1 MRLWPSR
8 DARIPFFEPGIN
20 TELIPMRY
28 LCTSCLPKDLGFR
41 RDLQPHRFG
50 RVKSKG
56 YRLVESHSP
65 IGPIFIMEAALAA
78 LIRIQPQSIAQLAE
92 QVGLQKSNLL
102 AAMAGKRSL
111 PERAQGTLLKI
122 MGLDRNG
129 ALSVHH
135 LYSWKMRD
143 VRHFGPLI
151 ADGLLGAV
159 TLYGMRPLG
168 RSQALKPEYWLLQ
181 ADSSILAIVR
191 APQDV
196 LGEAAIPGMTIS
208 SEVIDTPEPAQW
220 WSEGAPRAVVMVML
234 EQLKTRIAQPPVSWD
249 QVRTEAER
257 RRVSPEKLMAYL
269 LEI

>member
-1 MRLWPSR
+1 
-8 DARIPFFEPGIN
+8 
-20 TELIPMRY
+20 
-28 LCTSCLPKDLGFR
+28 
-41 RDLQPHRFG
+41 
-50 RVKSKG
+50 
-56 YRLVESHSP
+56 
-65 IGPIFIMEAALAA
+65 MEAALAA

-111 PERAQGTLLKI
+111 PERAQGALLEV

-129 ALSVHH
+129 ALSVQH
-135 LYSWKMRD
+135 LYRWRIRE
-143 VRHFGPLI
+143 VRHIGPLI

-191 APQDV
+191 ARQEV

-208 SEVIDTPEPAQW
+208 NEVIDTPEPAQW
-220 WSEGAPRAVVMVML
+220 WSEGVPRAVVMVML
-234 EQLKTRIAQPPVSWD
+234 EQLKARIAQPTVSWEL
-249 QVRTEAER
+249 VRAEAER
-257 RRVSPEKLMAYL
+257 RGVSPAKLMAFL
-269 LEI
+269 LET